1 MKDLLNMNIQIADSN
16 NNVLFDCQVWQ
27 KEVIVN
33 DNLQIVKFEAD
44 LLQLKVKNYHIQ
56 SDVLFK
62 GFPIWEPTE
71 NKYKVNKAMWNKL
84 VKSGTAAIYND
95 FMDSMHTEDGQFIKE
110 WATAENNGKITWTPE
125 VLAHNAILMYLF
137 TKFQSN
143 AKKK

>member
-1 MKDLLNMNIQIADSN
+1 
-16 NNVLFDCQVWQ
+16 
-27 KEVIVN
+27 
-33 DNLQIVKFEAD
+33 
-44 LLQLKVKNYHIQ
+44 
-56 SDVLFK
+56 
-62 GFPIWEPTE
+62 
-71 NKYKVNKAMWNKL
+71 MWNKL